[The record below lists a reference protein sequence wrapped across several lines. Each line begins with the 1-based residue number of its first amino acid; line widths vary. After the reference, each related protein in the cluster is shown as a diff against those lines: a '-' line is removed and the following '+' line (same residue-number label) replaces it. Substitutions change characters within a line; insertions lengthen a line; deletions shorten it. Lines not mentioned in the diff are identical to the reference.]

1 MFDMNK
7 LTQRAQQAV
16 QGGRELAV
24 RLGHQQVDVEH
35 LLLELIIQEDGLVPR
50 LLERM
55 GVGVPALR
63 ARVEE
68 ALERRPRVSGDTEAG
83 KIYVTQALNEVLVR
97 AADQT
102 KRLKDD
108 YVSVEHLLLAMLEA
122 RAGDAKRLLTDAGV
136 DARGLLAALKEVR
149 GNQRV
154 TSDNPE
160 GQYEALRKYGADLV
174 ELARSGKLDPVIG
187 RDAEIRHVVRIL
199 SRKTKNNPVLIGE
212 PGVGKTAIVEGLA
225 QRILRGD
232 VPEGLK
238 DKTIF
243 SLDMTALMAGA
254 KYRGDFEER
263 LKAVLTEIKA
273 AAGRIILFIDEIHTI
288 VGAGRTEGST
298 DAGNMLK
305 PMLARGELHCIGATT
320 LDEYRTHMEKD
331 AALERRFQPVQVD
344 APGVE
349 DAISILRGLKERFE
363 KFHNVQIQDAALV
376 AAAVMSDR
384 YIQDRFLPDKAIDLL
399 DEACASIRTEMDS
412 MPAELDEITRKV
424 MRLEIEE
431 TALRKEKDHASELRL
446 GELRRELADL
456 RAQGD
461 AMKAQ
466 WQREKQVI
474 EETRGLREHLESARI
489 AYDEAERASNH
500 EKAAELRY
508 GTIPDLEKRLK
519 KAQARLHDDAA
530 GGQVLLRE
538 QVTEEEI
545 ADVVSRWSG
554 IPVSRLMAGERERL
568 LHLADTIRA
577 RVIGQD
583 AAVGVVADAV
593 LRARAG
599 ISNPRRPVGAFLFLG
614 PTGVGKTEL
623 ARTLASE
630 LFDSDANLIRLD
642 MSEYM
647 DKHTVSR
654 LIGAPPGY
662 IGYEEGGQLTE
673 AVRRKPYSVV
683 LLDEVEK
690 AHPDVF
696 NSLLQVLDDGRLTD
710 GHGRTVSFK
719 NTIIILT
726 SNVGSP
732 VLIEGVN
739 AAGEITEDARRAVM
753 DELKRSFRP
762 EFLNRLDEIVLF
774 RPLGMAQIEAIV
786 RLQLDDLRARLTGQ
800 ELTLEAD
807 DAAVAWIA
815 ENGFDPVYGARPIK
829 RAIQREIE
837 TPVARRMVAGH
848 FPRGATVRLTV
859 AGGTLQIR
867 PDHGASTG
875 GT

>member
-1 MFDMNK
+1 MERSAAMLDVNK
-7 LTQRAQQAV
+7 MTQRAQQAV
-16 QGGRELAV
+16 QGARESAV

-35 LLLELIIQEDGLVPR
+35 LLLELLAQEDGLAPR

-55 GVGVPALR
+55 GVAVAGLR
-63 ARVEE
+63 AQVEE

-83 KIYVTQALNEVLVR
+83 KIYITQALNELLTH
-97 AADQT
+97 AADQA
-102 KRLKDD
+102 KRLQDD
-108 YVSVEHLLLAMLEA
+108 YVSVEHLLLAMLDA
-122 RAGDAKRLLTDAGV
+122 RDGGAKRLLTAAGA
-136 DARGLLAALKEVR
+136 DLRRLLAALKEVR

-160 GQYEALRKYGADLV
+160 GQYEALKKYGSDLV
-174 ELARSGKLDPVIG
+174 ELARAGKLDPVIG

-238 DKTIF
+238 GRTLF
-243 SLDMTALMAGA
+243 SLDMTALLAGA

-263 LKAVLTEIKA
+263 LKAVLAEIKA
-273 AAGRIILFIDEIHTI
+273 AEGKIILFIDEIHTI
-288 VGAGRTEGST
+288 VGAGKTEGSS

-320 LDEYRTHMEKD
+320 LDEYRKHLEKD

-349 DAISILRGLKERFE
+349 DAVSILRGLKERFE

-431 TALRKEKDHASELRL
+431 TALKKEKDHASKSRL
-446 GELRRELADL
+446 EELRRELADL

-466 WQREKQVI
+466 WQREKRVI
-474 EETRGLREHLESARI
+474 EETKALREQLEAARL

-508 GTIPDLEKRLK
+508 GRIPDLEKRI
-519 KAQARLHDDAA
+519 KAAQDRLHGDAA
-530 GGQVLLRE
+530 GGGVLLRE

-554 IPVSRLMAGERERL
+554 IPVTRLMAGERERL
-568 LHLADTIRA
+568 LKLGDTIRG
-577 RVIGQD
+577 RVVGQD
-583 AAVGVVADAV
+583 EAVGVVADAV

-599 ISNPRRPVGAFLFLG
+599 IKNRQRPVGAFLFLG

-630 LFDSDANLIRLD
+630 LFDSDANLVRLD

-647 DKHTVSR
+647 EKHTVSR
-654 LIGAPPGY
+654 LVGAPPGY

-673 AVRRKPYSVV
+673 AVRRKPYSVA

-696 NSLLQVLDDGRLTD
+696 NILLQVLDDGRLTD
-710 GHGRTVSFK
+710 GHGRTVSFR
-719 NTIIILT
+719 NTIVILT

-732 VLIEGVN
+732 VLMEGVN
-739 AAGEITEDARRAVM
+739 AKGEITEGARRAVM
-753 DELKRSFRP
+753 EELKRSFRP

-774 RPLGMAQIEAIV
+774 RPLGMPQIEAIV
-786 RLQLDDLRARLTGQ
+786 RLQLEDLRARLAGQ
-800 ELTLEAD
+800 DLTLEAD
-807 DAAVAWIA
+807 DAAVAWVA
-815 ENGFDPVYGARPIK
+815 KNGFDPVYGARPIK

-837 TPVARRMVAGH
+837 TPVARRIVGGDFA
-848 FPRGATVRLTV
+848 PGATVRLTV
-859 AGGTLQIR
+859 QAGRLLVQ
-867 PDHGASTG
+867 
-875 GT
+875 